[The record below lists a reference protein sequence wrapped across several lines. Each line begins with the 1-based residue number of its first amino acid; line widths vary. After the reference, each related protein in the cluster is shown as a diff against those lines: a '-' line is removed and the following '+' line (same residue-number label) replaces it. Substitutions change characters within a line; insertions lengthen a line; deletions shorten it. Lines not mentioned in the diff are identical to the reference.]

1 MKKNTFFLSMLM
13 LLTISTNSVWG
24 ATVSDAINRDLTGI
38 TGTSYTAWSGK
49 TATSDAV
56 YAGNSAGGNSSIQLR
71 SSNSNSGIVT
81 TTSGGKVR
89 RITVVWNSNTTSGR
103 TLNVYGKNT
112 AYSAATDLYDNSKQ
126 GTLIGTLVYNTSTQ
140 LNINQDF
147 EYIGFRSASGAMY
160 LTGISVEWETD
171 GTGGGD
177 NPVLESI
184 VVSGTPTKTAYY
196 AGDEFDPAGLV
207 VTGTYSDDSQASIA
221 SGITWAYDPSQEL
234 TLNQTSI
241 GVTATVDE
249 ISSPKYNVTGLT
261 VTEAPAADNY
271 ELVTNVADLAEGD
284 KIIIVN
290 TDATKAISTTQN
302 NNNRGAADVTATN
315 GVITPGDAV
324 QILTLGFA
332 NQHWTLYTG
341 AGYLY
346 ASSGSS
352 NQMKTQATNNANG
365 EWTISISNEVA
376 TLTAQG
382 TNSRNVMQYNAQSAI
397 FACYASASQMNL
409 KIFKKV
415 DGSVRPEAG
424 LAYAEADQKKLTILS
439 ETFTAPTLVNPNS
452 LAVSYASNNTDV
464 AEVNASTGAVTIK
477 AAGVAVITASFDGN
491 DDYKAGSASYTIYV
505 TAHAGT
511 EADPYTVADARLAI
525 DCGAGVTGVYATGI
539 VSQIVTAYNAQYG
552 NITYN
557 FSTDGQTTSDQLQA
571 FRGKAKDGEN
581 FTSVDDVK
589 VGDEVV
595 VKGNLTKYN
604 STYEFAADNQL
615 YSLTRN
621 KEDAGL
627 AYAVT
632 DIEKNVDDAAFTNAL
647 TNPHSL
653 AVTYSSSAEAV
664 ATIDENG
671 EVTIVGMGTTTI
683 KATFA
688 GDAVYLAGEAS
699 YTLKVNDPSL
709 TKVTFDATVDKGES
723 PLSKSNITL
732 SCSNGVLNN
741 ESEYRLYKSSTTTF
755 ACSAGN
761 IAMIEFIGV
770 SGNPASGFAAPAEG
784 NFVTD
789 GNNATWTGNATS
801 VSFEA
806 SGAQVRATKIFVS
819 YREDTRTEAGLAYE
833 VEEVEKVVGDEPF
846 TNALT
851 NPNSV
856 YVSFTS
862 SDETV
867 AEVAA
872 NGQATIKA
880 VGTTTISAVFEG
892 NETYKPAT
900 VSYTLTVAAPV
911 APFDGDY
918 FVKVTSAN
926 DLTSGEYLIVYG
938 EGSLAFNGALE
949 TLDAVSNTIP
959 VVFDHD
965 KIQGT
970 NEALTAVFTID
981 ATAGT
986 IQSASGMYI
995 GQTSDANGL
1004 TASAETAYTNTITFD
1019 EEGNANI
1026 VSGGAYLRYNSASN
1040 QTRFRYYK
1048 SSSYTNQQTIQL
1060 YKKESAEPVEPEHN
1074 YEVVRSGLEIGRHY
1088 TICMPKKIVAVDGAT
1103 FWGINNCDEG
1113 KTSVYLEMQQ
1123 PPFEAGTPFIFYATE
1138 TTLKVA
1144 YEGEETDTPIENG
1157 ALRGTF
1163 VDMNHAALEAAGN
1176 QVYLMYQN
1184 ALHPL
1189 GTDNH
1194 LDAKR
1199 AYLLFEELV
1208 PGTPAPGR
1216 QVKRMPLQTDVTTG
1230 VEDAET
1236 STQPKKMLIDGQLFI
1251 RCGEKL
1257 YNATGSMVK

>member
-1 MKKNTFFLSMLM
+1 MKNITFFLSMLM

-24 ATVSDAINRDLTGI
+24 ADVVVTLDNIGASIGSTANTSVSTTNITA
-38 TGTSYTAWSGK
+38 TGTSDSYTLNYYQCKKQGNAMLMTKSVSPFISNKTAMPGNIKSVEVFINSGASAKTTYNCAFSATELVSATAGVGAVNITGGNSNVFNKNVDGKYFCITLGNANNGQVLKIVVTCEGEAGGSDPIAVSGVSLDESEISLEVGETQALTATFTPANATNKSVTWTSNNTNVATVSNAGLVTAVGTGNATITVTTEDGNK
-49 TATSDAV
+49 TATCAV
-56 YAGNSAGGNSSIQLR
+56 EVVAAPETGTFKRFTGSLVEGDYVIYYSGKAMNNIV
-71 SSNSNSGIVT
+71 SSNRLGYETVTPANDEISNP
-81 TTSGGKVR
+81 K
-89 RITVVWNSNTTSGR
+89 
-103 TLNVYGKNT
+103 
-112 AYSAATDLYDNSKQ
+112 
-126 GTLIGTLVYNTSTQ
+126 
-140 LNINQDF
+140 
-147 EYIGFRSASGAMY
+147 
-160 LTGISVEWETD
+160 
-171 GTGGGD
+171 
-177 NPVLESI
+177 ESI
-184 VVSGTPTKTAYY
+184 IWHIAKSGNNWTIYNAAVDKYAASTGTKNQ
-196 AGDEFDPAGLV
+196 AGLLAELNQNNQAYGLWT
-207 VTGTYSDDSQASIA
+207 VTGTETFDFV
-221 SGITWAYDPSQEL
+221 
-234 TLNQTSI
+234 N
-241 GVTATVDE
+241 V
-249 ISSPKYNVTGLT
+249 YN
-261 VTEAPAADNY
+261 
-271 ELVTNVADLAEGD
+271 
-284 KIIIVN
+284 
-290 TDATKAISTTQN
+290 SN
-302 NNNRGAADVTATN
+302 NN
-315 GVITPGDAV
+315 I
-324 QILTLGFA
+324 
-332 NQHWTLYTG
+332 
-341 AGYLY
+341 
-346 ASSGSS
+346 
-352 NQMKTQATNNANG
+352 NAN
-365 EWTISISNEVA
+365 
-376 TLTAQG
+376 L
-382 TNSRNVMQYNAQSAI
+382 RNNTTYG
-397 FACYASASQMNL
+397 FACYASGTGGALTLYQ
-409 KIFKKV
+409 KD
-415 DGSVRPEAG
+415 DGKQNAD
-424 LAYAEADQKKLTILS
+424 LAYTDTKIIAKYGASFTKPALT
-439 ETFTAPTLVNPNS
+439 NPHS
-452 LAVSYASNNTDV
+452 LTVTYASDNTDV
-464 AEVNASTGAVTIK
+464 AEVDNNGNVTIK
-477 AAGVAVITASFDGN
+477 ATGVASITASSEETEN
-491 DDYKAGSASYTIYV
+491 YKAGSASYTIGV
-505 TAHAGT
+505 TSHAGT
-511 EADPYTVADARLAI
+511 EADPYAVADARLAI

-539 VSQIVTAYNAQYG
+539 VSEIVTPYNSQYG
-552 NITYN
+552 NISYN
-557 FSTDGQTTSDQLQA
+557 ISTDGQTTSDQLQA

-632 DIEKNVDDAAFTNAL
+632 EIEKNVDDAAFTNAL

-770 SGNPASGFAAPAEG
+770 SGNPASGFAAPAKG

-851 NPNSV
+851 NPNSIT
-856 YVSFTS
+856 VSYTS
-862 SDETV
+862 SDENV
-867 AEVAA
+867 AEVNAY
-872 NGQATIKA
+872 GQVTIIA

-959 VVFDHD
+959 VIFDHD

-1004 TASAETAYTNTITFD
+1004 ATSAETAYTNTITFD
-1019 EEGNANI
+1019 EDGNANI

-1048 SSSYTNQQTIQL
+1048 SSSYNNQQTIQL

-1088 TICMPKKIVAVDGAT
+1088 TICMPKKIIAVRGAT
-1103 FWGINNCDEG
+1103 FWGINNGDE
-1113 KTSVYLEMQQ
+1113 TAVYMELQQ
-1123 PPFEAGTPFIFYATE
+1123 PPFEAGTPFIFYATASTLEVVYEGDE
-1138 TTLKVA
+1138 TT
-1144 YEGEETDTPIENG
+1144 ETVSNG
-1157 ALRGTF
+1157 ALRGTLSYM
-1163 VDMNHAALEAAGN
+1163 DHAALTAAGS
-1176 QVYLMYQN
+1176 QVYLMYNN

-1189 GTDNH
+1189 GTNNH
-1194 LDAKR
+1194 LDANR
-1199 AYLLFEELV
+1199 AYLLFEELQA
-1208 PGTPAPGR
+1208 GAPAPGR

>member
-1 MKKNTFFLSMLM
+1 M
-13 LLTISTNSVWG
+13 LLTISTNSVW
-24 ATVSDAINRDLTGI
+24 AAEETVTLSSGTFSTDHI
-38 TGTSYTAWSGK
+38 TWTAANGNVTITQLKGTSSTAVNSSYVS
-49 TATSDAV
+49 APRV
-56 YAGNSAGGNSSIQLR
+56 YKGHVLSFVAAEGYKINSIEITCNSTYYGNSMTAGTAISDNVVTDNTTAVSRTWASTSGGKHVVSAVASEGLSTIYIQNVASASNVQLR
-71 SSNSNSGIVT
+71 FTGLKISY
-81 TTSGGKVR
+81 TTSGGSNPVTVTGVSLDESEISLEVGETHALTATVAPANATNKSVTWTSNNANVATVSNEGLVTAVSTGNAT
-89 RITVVWNSNTTSGR
+89 ITVTTADGNKTATCAVEVVAASPKSSLIFTAKCNGSG
-103 TLNVYGKNT
+103 TADDGAKWIVTSDGTESTYDGTKGIHYGT
-112 AYSAATDLYDNSKQ
+112 SSAAVGWVQLSTSDIH
-126 GTLIGTLVYNTSTQ
+126 GTIKKVVVN
-140 LNINQDF
+140 
-147 EYIGFRSASGAMY
+147 ASGASG
-160 LTGISVEWETD
+160 TSAAISVKVGTTD
-171 GTGGGD
+171 FIINNQTSSPIISTAADFEFTGSANGKI
-177 NPVLESI
+177 VVYISQTSAKKAIYCKSI
-184 VVSGTPTKTAYY
+184 VVSYESNGK
-196 AGDEFDPAGLV
+196 
-207 VTGTYSDDSQASIA
+207 
-221 SGITWAYDPSQEL
+221 QE
-234 TLNQTSI
+234 
-241 GVTATVDE
+241 
-249 ISSPKYNVTGLT
+249 
-261 VTEAPAADNY
+261 
-271 ELVTNVADLAEGD
+271 ADLAYDEEE
-284 KIIIVN
+284 
-290 TDATKAISTTQN
+290 T
-302 NNNRGAADVTATN
+302 
-315 GVITPGDAV
+315 
-324 QILTLGFA
+324 
-332 NQHWTLYTG
+332 
-341 AGYLY
+341 
-346 ASSGSS
+346 
-352 NQMKTQATNNANG
+352 
-365 EWTISISNEVA
+365 
-376 TLTAQG
+376 
-382 TNSRNVMQYNAQSAI
+382 
-397 FACYASASQMNL
+397 
-409 KIFKKV
+409 
-415 DGSVRPEAG
+415 
-424 LAYAEADQKKLTILS
+424 KKLTKLGDS
-439 ETFTAPTLVNPNS
+439 FTAPTLTNPHG
-452 LAVSYASNNTDV
+452 LTVVYESNNTDI
-464 AEVNASTGAVTIK
+464 AEVAADGSLTIK
-477 AAGVAVITASFDGN
+477 AVGVAEITASFAGDEN
-491 DDYKAGSASYTIYV
+491 YNEGSASYAIYV

-511 EADPYTVADARLAI
+511 EVDPYTVADARLAI
-525 DCGAGVTGVYATGI
+525 DKVGETGIEDKYVSGI
-539 VSQIVTAYNAQYG
+539 VSNVKSLVPSQYERAQYY
-552 NITYN
+552 I
-557 FSTDGQTTSDQLQA
+557 SD
-571 FRGKAKDGEN
+571 DGEREN
-581 FTSVDDVK
+581 ELYIYNGYYLNGVAFTSVDQLMS
-589 VGDEVV
+589 GDDVV
-595 VKGNLTKYN
+595 VKGKLLKFNT
-604 STYEFAADNQL
+604 TYEVDQNNQL
-615 YSLTRN
+615 ISLNRT
-621 KEDAGL
+621 KTPAGL
-627 AYAVT
+627 AYAIAE
-632 DIEKNVDDAAFTNAL
+632 IEKNVGDAAFTNPL
-647 TNPHSL
+647 TNPNNL
-653 AVTYSSSAEAV
+653 NITYNSSAENV
-664 ATIDENG
+664 ATVSTNG
-671 EVTIVGMGTTTI
+671 EVTIVGIGTTTI
-683 KATFA
+683 TVSFA

-918 FVKVTSAN
+918 FVKVTNAN

-970 NEALTAVFTID
+970 NEALTAVFTIN

-1004 TASAETAYTNTITFD
+1004 ATSAETAYTNTITFD

-1060 YKKESAEPVEPEHN
+1060 YKKESAEPVEPELDYTAVREN
-1074 YEVVRSGLEIGRHY
+1074 LEVGRHY
-1088 TICMPKKIVAVDGAT
+1088 TICLEKKIVAVRGAT
-1103 FWGINNCDEG
+1103 FWGINNCSEDNL
-1113 KTSVYLEMQQ
+1113 TVYLEMQQ
-1123 PPFEAGTPFIFYATE
+1123 PPFDAGKPFIFHATAE
-1138 TTLKVA
+1138 TLEVA
-1144 YEGEETDTPIENG
+1144 YEGDAVGAPTTNG

-1163 VDMNHAALEAAGN
+1163 VDMNAAALEGIEGD
-1176 QVYLMYQN
+1176 VYMMYN
-1184 ALHPL
+1184 NTFRPL
-1189 GTDNH
+1189 GSGNH
-1194 LDAKR
+1194 LDAHR
-1199 AYLLFEELV
+1199 AYLLFDALV

-1216 QVKRMPLQTDVTTG
+1216 TVRSMPMQGNVTTDI
-1230 VEDAET
+1230 EDAEA
-1236 STQPKKMLIDGQLFI
+1236 SAKPMKKLIDGQLFI
-1251 RCGEKL
+1251 MCGEKL
-1257 YNATGSMVK
+1257 YDATGRQVK